1 MEKPFP
7 LARLLAYFPRLFC
20 PQVGVKI
27 EDRIGGIL
35 KRFFLEMLDGKA
47 LGNKVEVVSS
57 LTLGRSHGN
66 DLAFTGED
74 AGIVSGRHALVAM
87 KAQTLWLKDLDSTNG
102 TFVGKTR
109 VTERELLGGEII
121 SLGPAGPAMRVNVVD
136 ASDSQ
141 SEDADTLMI
150 RGRATTTMAI
160 AHVGMFSD
168 GHAKGSK
175 SLIMEMAKRLR
186 KTNSPQD
193 VMQALL
199 RDPERLTR
207 LLHGGVMPERVADWL
222 GGLGSKFSKSRKRI
236 FWIGGLVGVMFL
248 MAVSILGFQNLS
260 YRAKIKKQGDL
271 VSQIHELEFGLNAVT
286 GSEVE
291 VTAEKSKLVHKLL
304 AAEHQLLHIREKLRI
319 PDRAPT
325 YSLTLGKDVHQV
337 LEELGKKDF
346 IIPETFIKSVQEQ
359 INYFCMPANR
369 STLITGFAR
378 KPIYE
383 SLIRQELARMKIP
396 GAFFYIAMQESLLD
410 SVAQSGKDARGLWQL
425 VPETAREFNLHVPE
439 DWKTLPESEDERT
452 RPQLSTRAAV
462 KYLHLLYSEFG
473 DAALAMAAY
482 NAGGGRMRRVLQK
495 IEDPVKDRDFWYLYR
510 MGWMKTET
518 NEYVPKIIAMI
529 LIDRNRAKYGF
540 KG

>member
-1 MEKPFP
+1 
-7 LARLLAYFPRLFC
+7 
-20 PQVGVKI
+20 
-27 EDRIGGIL
+27 
-35 KRFFLEMLDGKA
+35 
-47 LGNKVEVVSS
+47 
-57 LTLGRSHGN
+57 
-66 DLAFTGED
+66 
-74 AGIVSGRHALVAM
+74 
-87 KAQTLWLKDLDSTNG
+87 
-102 TFVGKTR
+102 
-109 VTERELLGGEII
+109 
-121 SLGPAGPAMRVNVVD
+121 
-136 ASDSQ
+136 
-141 SEDADTLMI
+141 MI
-150 RGRATTTMAI
+150 RGRATTTIAI

-325 YSLTLGKDVHQV
+325 YSLALGKDVHQV

-410 SVAQSGKDARGLWQL
+410 SVAQSGKDARGLWLPVNLTSMYPKTGKRCPKVRMSGLGHSCLRAPQSSTCTSSIPNSVMPLWLWRPTMPEEVECVEFCRKSKIQL
-425 VPETAREFNLHVPE
+425 RIGI
-439 DWKTLPESEDERT
+439 S
-452 RPQLSTRAAV
+452 
-462 KYLHLLYSEFG
+462 G
-473 DAALAMAAY
+473 
-482 NAGGGRMRRVLQK
+482 
-495 IEDPVKDRDFWYLYR
+495 IC
-510 MGWMKTET
+510 
-518 NEYVPKIIAMI
+518 IAW
-529 LIDRNRAKYGF
+529 DG
-540 KG
+540 